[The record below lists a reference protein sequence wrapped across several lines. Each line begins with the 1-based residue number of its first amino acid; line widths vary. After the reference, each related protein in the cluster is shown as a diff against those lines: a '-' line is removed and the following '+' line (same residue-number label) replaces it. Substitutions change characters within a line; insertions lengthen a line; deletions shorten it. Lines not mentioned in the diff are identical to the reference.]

1 MQDRPEWTCTR
12 WIFSHPS
19 SPPFQCWECSPPAWQ
34 WSRSLPIQAK
44 IHLQYINSNVYR
56 LQSWLLKT
64 KTVLRK
70 PENVFFAS
78 PDSRSGLTVLMEVH
92 CSMNTSWS
100 MRFLPVTKSGFNYYL
115 IEISLYCTGV
125 GLAWLLTFQ
134 ISKSKLI
141 YVPGLI
147 KVHCTIHS
155 LLNNRGCSFCK
166 SQ

>member
-92 CSMNTSWS
+92 CSMNTSRS
-100 MRFLPVTKSGFNYYL
+100 MRFLPVYQVRFELLSNRNFFIL
-115 IEISLYCTGV
+115 HRCWI
-125 GLAWLLTFQ
+125 GLVTYFPDFQ
-134 ISKSKLI
+134 IQAHICPRSDQSPL
-141 YVPGLI
+141 YHPLAVE
-147 KVHCTIHS
+147 
-155 LLNNRGCSFCK
+155 
-166 SQ
+166 